1 MGGEHMA
8 GDVPGR
14 SGKGQDGKREKYQG
28 CYECHG
34 CQLMPYLKNN
44 GQEKTLWTTGNEPQ

>member
-1 MGGEHMA
+1 MA